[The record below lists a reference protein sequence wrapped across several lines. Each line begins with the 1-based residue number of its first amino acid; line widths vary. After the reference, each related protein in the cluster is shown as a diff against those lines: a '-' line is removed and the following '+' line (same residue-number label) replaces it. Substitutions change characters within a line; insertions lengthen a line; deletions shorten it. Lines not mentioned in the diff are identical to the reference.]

1 MVHSVLT
8 FIIIIEHLINLYL
21 LIVWFAWHSSALTLV
36 VIFQMWHYDSAKQ
49 CPSPPAWLISG
60 ILLFASIIGLFAAVM
75 FTDIFTYLD
84 WLYLLSS
91 VKVVIT
97 ILKFL
102 PQVLLNI
109 RRKSTKGWNIHGC
122 WMDLIGAVL
131 SILQFFLDCYDM
143 DDWEGVAGN
152 FVKLCL
158 GVVSGSYDLIF
169 IVQHYIIYPHDKDDE
184 AVSNTISTTEI
195 KPTIRPK
202 DKEIALGMYSKVDQD
217 DEDLMLGDNV
227 FCDEEM
233 DEFNDMAVV
242 TSVVADIVNGK
253 K

>member
-1 MVHSVLT
+1 
-8 FIIIIEHLINLYL
+8 
-21 LIVWFAWHSSALTLV
+21 
-36 VIFQMWHYDSAKQ
+36 MWYYDGYKQ
-49 CPSPPAWLISG
+49 NPTPPAWLLAG
-60 ILLFASIIGLFAAVM
+60 ILAVVSFVGLLTAIV
-75 FTDIFTYLD
+75 FTDIFSYLD

-131 SILQFFLDCYDM
+131 SILQFFLDCWDM
-143 DDWEGVAGN
+143 NDWKGVAGN

-158 GVVSGSYDLIF
+158 GVVSGSYDIIF
-169 IVQHYIIYPHDKDDE
+169 ITQHYILYPHSGDNSDKD
-184 AVSNTISTTEI
+184 APVSSSVKRSDGENHGKRGEKAGT
-195 KPTIRPK
+195 
-202 DKEIALGMYSKVDQD
+202 IALGLYAEVEAQDEEELLAAD
-217 DEDLMLGDNV
+217 DEDNV

-233 DEFNDMAVV
+233 DEFNDIVVV
-242 TSVVADIVNGK
+242 TTVAAANLMNNNSNSSGENGHSSY
-253 K
+253 